1 MSAPVIIVLSAGA
14 LPVASKIAAV
24 LPGATVHGL
33 GKRVPLAAP
42 VTTLFTETTSHL
54 AELFA
59 QSRPII
65 GLCASGILVRGLAPH
80 LRDKYTEPPVLAVA
94 EDGSAVIPLLGGHHG
109 ANKLARQIADRLGIA
124 AAITTASELGL
135 GVALD
140 EPPAGYH
147 LANPADVK
155 AITQRLLAGEKARLD
170 GVAPWLDAA
179 GIIDPKAGEIAISVT
194 ERLVAP
200 SDQHLVY
207 RPEILA
213 LGVGCERG
221 CASAELESLVSQTL
235 DSAGLSS
242 QAIGVIVTLDLKEDE
257 GAVAD
262 LASQLNRP
270 ARYFTADA
278 LEAQAPRLANPSAQV
293 FAEVGCH
300 GVCEAA
306 ALAAVGPD
314 GALIVAKQKS
324 ARATCAVARSPALLD
339 ALTIGRARGHL
350 AVVGLGP
357 GALAWRTPEASG
369 LIARASDLVGY
380 TLYLDLTGPLGI
392 DQKRHDFALGEE
404 SARVAHALALAATGR
419 RVALVCSGDPGIYAL
434 ASLLFETIE
443 SGPAAHRRIEIEV
456 SPGISAMQGAAA
468 RAGAPLGHDFCAISL
483 SDLLTPRTTIEA
495 RLQAAATG
503 DFVTALYNPAS
514 KRRRT
519 LLPHARKIFL
529 EYRPPATPVI
539 LASNLGR
546 DGETTR
552 VTTLAD
558 FDPATVDMLTLVIIG
573 STTSRA
579 IARPGAPAWIYTPRG
594 YRTGQNDKARS

>member
-1 MSAPVIIVLSAGA
+1 MNDPVVIILSAAA
-14 LPVASKIAAV
+14 LPVAEQITAAI
-24 LPGATVHGL
+24 PAATIHGL
-33 GKRVPLAAP
+33 DKRVGDAAKVTTRFTDTTAHLAA
-42 VTTLFTETTSHL
+42 
-54 AELFA
+54 LFA
-59 QSRPII
+59 QNRPII
-65 GLCASGILVRGLAPH
+65 GLCASGILVRGLAPL
-80 LRDKYTEPPVLAVA
+80 LRDKTSEPPVLAVA

-109 ANKLARQIADRLGIA
+109 ANKLARQIAERLGIA

-147 LANPADVK
+147 LANPAAVK

-170 GVAPWLDAA
+170 GVAPWLDSA
-179 GIIDPKAGEIAISVT
+179 GIIDSKASELAISVT

-200 SDQHLVY
+200 NHEHLVY

-221 CASAELESLVSQTL
+221 CDSAELDSLVSQTL
-235 DSAGLSS
+235 DSAGLSP
-242 QAIGVIVTLDLKEDE
+242 QAIGVVVTLDLKEDE

-262 LASQLNRP
+262 LASRLHRP

-278 LEAQAPRLANPSAQV
+278 LEAEHARLATPSQLV
-293 FAEVGCH
+293 FNEVGCH
-300 GVCEAA
+300 GVAEGA

-314 GALIVAKQKS
+314 GELIVTKQKS

-357 GALAWRTPEASG
+357 GAPAWRTPEASA
-369 LIARASDLVGY
+369 LIDRAQDLVGY
-380 TLYLDLTGPLGI
+380 TLYLDLAGPVGI
-392 DQKRHDFALGEE
+392 DQQRHDFALGEE

-419 RVALVCSGDPGIYAL
+419 RVALVCSGDPGVYAL
-434 ASLLFETIE
+434 ASLVFETIE

-483 SDLLTPRTTIEA
+483 SDLLTPRATIEA

-519 LLPHARKIFL
+519 LLPHARKVFL
-529 EYRPPATPVI
+529 EYRPPTTPVI

-573 STTSRA
+573 SSTSRA
-579 IARPGAPAWIYTPRG
+579 IARAGAPDWIYTPRG
-594 YRTGQNDKARS
+594 YRTGKNDKARP